1 MKSNEELVKYF
12 TDLLPHAQVSEG
24 KQYVEIVVDLDK
36 WHETAKTLAECELKF
51 DFMVDITAVDYI
63 PKFMIVC
70 HLTST
75 TTRDFIVL
83 KTYIEDRDNPT
94 IDTLS
99 DIWPTAEFQEREIY
113 DLFGIRFN
121 NHPDLRRL
129 FLEDDYGYP
138 LRKDFRDDINMIEL
152 KN

>member
-1 MKSNEELVKYF
+1 MKSKEELIKYLSQ
-12 TDLLPHAQVSEG
+12 LLPDAQVGEG
-24 KQYVEIVVDLDK
+24 TQYVEVVVDKEK
-36 WHETAKTLAECELKF
+36 WHDTAKTLAECDLKF
-51 DFMVDITAVDYI
+51 DFLVNITAVDYM
-63 PKFMIVC
+63 PKFMVIY

-75 TTRDFIVL
+75 TTRDFIVV
-83 KTYIEDRDNPT
+83 KTFIEDRDNPVV
-94 IDTLS
+94 DTLS

-113 DLFGIRFN
+113 DLFGIKFN

-129 FLEDDYGYP
+129 FLEDDYGHP